1 MPLRAGVRGA
11 GFPSLWEATCHCP
24 RTAASLLRATTSYLP
39 PRWNGARWPMAD
51 VLSAIT
57 VSHVSVIA
65 RFSGRSKIHTPHYT
79 PQRDVAYQLPMTKS
93 NIPGG
98 MPCNGAA
105 FGAARGRPCVL
116 SSIAQAADTR
126 ADSLVPFWAMS
137 ANASI
142 ATATCPSSN
151 PDSAARIAAVSAFC
165 DPAGR
170 PAPGR
175 RPPCFMD

>member
-1 MPLRAGVRGA
+1 MLALTIESVRLDAAERFQAIENVSKNGSFGHKILRHNANIYHIRE
-11 GFPSLWEATCHCP
+11 SP
-24 RTAASLLRATTSYLP
+24 R
-39 PRWNGARWPMAD
+39 
-51 VLSAIT
+51 
-57 VSHVSVIA
+57 HQ
-65 RFSGRSKIHTPHYT
+65 TP
-79 PQRDVAYQLPMTKS
+79 YQLPMTKS
-93 NIPGG
+93 NIPWGI
-98 MPCNGAA
+98 PCNGAA

-151 PDSAARIAAVSAFC
+151 PDSAARMAAVSAFC

-175 RPPCFMD
+175 LPPCFMD